1 MFNRNWTVRRNAD
14 KYFDYAQGSSWIVQA
29 ASIPCLQYTKSDG
42 SKIKEYKA
50 SVTNDIFLGRSIC
63 SYGIYTGAQ
72 NNSVYNLNSY
82 SSNSSYSYN
91 KLLVINFGSGN
102 TEPTIDDYDLEKEY
116 KYTTNLRQ
124 LEIQFSREYNN
135 NTLTLKKILKGRYV
149 AITDMTIKEL
159 GLSAGCDYT
168 RILISRDVLSE
179 PLVVTAGQTFS
190 VTLTI
195 EEKLEDLGEEVTSV
209 SAEIE

>member
-116 KYTTNLRQ
+116 K
-124 LEIQFSREYNN
+124 
-135 NTLTLKKILKGRYV
+135 
-149 AITDMTIKEL
+149 
-159 GLSAGCDYT
+159 
-168 RILISRDVLSE
+168 
-179 PLVVTAGQTFS
+179 
-190 VTLTI
+190 
-195 EEKLEDLGEEVTSV
+195 
-209 SAEIE
+209 